1 MRWVLDEPAF
11 LVMFE
16 KNYHMNLLIYLTLIF
31 WSCAVPADKQISTS
45 ADPIV
50 SDTLVYTNPVFEP
63 VLADPSVV
71 QVGDEFFAYGTEDN
85 WGEEGGYHLVP
96 VIKSKDLVNWEVVGN
111 SMAKKPD
118 WKERGGIWAPDVT
131 KVGDQFYMYYSFSTW
146 GDPNPG
152 VGLAIAKSPE
162 GPFVDKGKVFDSEE
176 IGVANS
182 IDPFYIEKEGKKY
195 LIWGSFHGLFL
206 TELTAD
212 GTKPQGQKT
221 QVAGNHL
228 EAAYVFQK
236 DGYYYLFGSAGTC
249 CEGANSTYKV
259 LVGRSE
265 NLEGP
270 YVDQDGRSMLETDSG
285 TLIVGT
291 NASGNGYAGP
301 GHNAEIVTDDEGQDW
316 LLYHGMA
323 KQKPKLN
330 NGTNR
335 RVLLLDR
342 LIWVDGWPSVSGKE
356 PSISSQESPVFH

>member
-1 MRWVLDEPAF
+1 MHITICLLFAF
-11 LVMFE
+11 A
-16 KNYHMNLLIYLTLIF
+16 
-31 WSCAVPADKQISTS
+31 SCSETNDNQVIGPDQSQQ
-45 ADPIV
+45 P
-50 SDTLVYTNPVFEP
+50 DTLHYTNPVFEP
-63 VLADPSVV
+63 VLADPTVV
-71 QVGDEFFAYGTEDN
+71 KVGDEFYAYGTEDN

-111 SMAKKPD
+111 SMDKKPD

-131 KVGDQFYMYYSFSTW
+131 QVGDAFYMYYSFSTW

-152 VGLAIAKSPE
+152 VGLAISEQPQ
-162 GPFVDKGKVFDSEE
+162 GPFIDQGKVFDSEE
-176 IGVANS
+176 IGVSNS
-182 IDPFYIEKEGKKY
+182 IDPFYIEENGKKF
-195 LIWGSFHGLFL
+195 LIWGSFHGLYL

-212 GTKPQGQKT
+212 GKKPTGEKI

-228 EAAYVFQK
+228 EAAYVYQK

-270 YVDQDGRSMLETDSG
+270 YVDQNGKSMLDTDSG
-285 TLIVGT
+285 TLVVGT
-291 NASGNGYAGP
+291 NASDNGYAGP
-301 GHNAEIVTDDEGQDW
+301 GHNAEIIVDSEGEDW

-323 KQKPKLN
+323 KQQPKLN

-335 RVLLLDR
+335 RVLLLDKI
-342 LIWVDGWPSVSGKE
+342 IWTNGWPKIAGQE
-356 PSISSQESPVFH
+356 PSTSKQKSPVFK